1 MLLRI
6 IYLVLISIALV
17 LHGVFGFEW
26 ALNVAIGIVT
36 VVLIA
41 HGWADDVFAEEVNED
56 LYNLR
61 QRCIDNEIQ
70 DNKHHAAAEK
80 ELGKA
85 NEFSIG
91 LRGRIYRQD
100 EKFKHL
106 SEKYFDTAGK
116 LKDVEGTVNAKI
128 RVLEQENA
136 AYSLQLSQLARD
148 YKLLLDH
155 LKLSIY
161 RTGQHPIVDKII
173 KKKS

>member
-6 IYLVLISIALV
+6 IYLVLISIALM

-41 HGWADDVFAEEVNED
+41 HGWADDVFVEEVNED

-91 LRGRIYRQD
+91 LRGRIDRQD

-136 AYSLQLSQLARD
+136 AYAFQVSQLSKD
-148 YKLLLDH
+148 HKLLLDH
-155 LKLSIY
+155 LKLSIS
-161 RTGQHPIVDKII
+161 RREDQPVKDKIV